1 MNENLLA
8 LPFSGNGKGP
18 AVNANLIFGMIDRGD
33 FILCRF
39 NRIRIAGGEVNR
51 LSITLQLPYAGYLDF
66 IPAAVVKI
74 FSLKLLWKPF
84 HTHLPIKTP
93 LAVQLF
99 LIGGFTTPQR
109 LFKAIVRQCN
119 HMRVL
124 FILLNNCGIF
134 PIIQV
139 VRHRPAPLSQ
149 SIASFQLLPQPS
161 FGPRLRPRLMVPNG
175 EKPISGAFQI
185 GLVCII
191 IAQRLSFVYFING
204 KYCFHIVIFVLFS
217 QRLGTVQQGQEYSS
231 RFREK

>member
-1 MNENLLA
+1 M
-8 LPFSGNGKGP
+8 PTS
-18 AVNANLIFGMIDRGD
+18 IFGMIDRGD

-66 IPAAVVKI
+66 IPAAVVKN
-74 FSLKLLWKPF
+74 FQPETALEA
-84 HTHLPIKTP
+84 LPHPSANKIATCRS
-93 LAVQLF
+93 AF

-175 EKPISGAFQI
+175 EKAHIRGIS
-185 GLVCII
+185 
-191 IAQRLSFVYFING
+191 
-204 KYCFHIVIFVLFS
+204 K
-217 QRLGTVQQGQEYSS
+217 
-231 RFREK
+231 